1 MKEADIDYSVN
12 LPVMT
17 KPSQVEKVN
26 SSLIQ
31 QQEYLLDMKIITF
44 GGMHPNYTNY
54 KEELLRLK
62 QLNSILH
69 IRM

>member
-31 QQEYLLDMKIITF
+31 QQEYLL
-44 GGMHPNYTNY
+44 H
-54 KEELLRLK
+54 
-62 QLNSILH
+62 
-69 IRM
+69 